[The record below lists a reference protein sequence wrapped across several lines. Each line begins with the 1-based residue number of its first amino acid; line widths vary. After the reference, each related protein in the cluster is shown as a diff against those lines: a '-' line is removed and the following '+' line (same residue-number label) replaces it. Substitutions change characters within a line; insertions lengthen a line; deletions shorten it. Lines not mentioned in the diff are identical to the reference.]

1 MLRST
6 RSLISAVGG
15 VVGGAI
21 ALLVLP
27 PLPFATAADFPPCP
41 PPAAS
46 EFLLLVRS
54 NSETE
59 RSQVQ
64 AVLPANN
71 PVMVCQY
78 LDDTVVRAGGF
89 NSLESANAW
98 AQYMTEVQNLQAFV
112 ARPADGQDSD
122 VAASPV
128 AAPPS
133 ENPAI
138 VYAPQRLTD
147 GFTVLVD
154 YRNQPEMA
162 LAVQQLLN
170 QPVGVGVF
178 QQRPYLMLAPTQ
190 NAAAA
195 AQALRS
201 LNENG
206 FVTLMVEANQVVML
220 APQVGLRAAD

>member
-6 RSLISAVGG
+6 RGLVSTVGG
-15 VVGGAI
+15 TVGGAI
-21 ALLVLP
+21 ALLALP
-27 PLPFATAADFPPCP
+27 PLSLAAAAEFPPCP
-41 PPAAS
+41 PPAAT
-46 EFLLLVRS
+46 EYLLLVRS

-64 AVLPANN
+64 EVLPANN

-112 ARPADGQDSD
+112 ARPANGQGGE
-122 VAASPV
+122 VAT
-128 AAPPS
+128 PPT
-133 ENPAI
+133 ETPTI
-138 VYAPQRLTD
+138 TYAPQRLTD

-154 YRNQPEMA
+154 YRNQPEIA
-162 LAVQQLLN
+162 LNVQQLLN

-178 QQRPYLMLAPTQ
+178 QQRPYLMLAPTPD
-190 NAAAA
+190 AAAA

-206 FVTLMVEANQVVML
+206 FVTLMVEASQVVML
-220 APQVGLRAAD
+220 APQVSLAN

>member
-1 MLRST
+1 MLRFTPSLVST
-6 RSLISAVGG
+6 IGG
-15 VVGGAI
+15 MVGGAI
-21 ALLVLP
+21 ALLA
-27 PLPFATAADFPPCP
+27 PLPRSLASAAEFPPCP
-41 PPAAS
+41 PPAAT
-46 EFLLLVRS
+46 EYLLLVRS
-54 NSETE
+54 DSETE

-112 ARPADGQDSD
+112 ARPADGQGGE
-122 VAASPV
+122 V
-128 AAPPS
+128 AAPPTETS
-133 ENPAI
+133 PL
-138 VYAPQRLTD
+138 VYAPQLLTD

-154 YRNQPEMA
+154 YRNQPEIA

-178 QQRPYLMLAPTQ
+178 RQRPYLMLAPTQ
-190 NAAAA
+190 DAAVA
-195 AQALRS
+195 AQALRN

-206 FVTLMVEANQVVML
+206 FVTLMVEASQVVML
-220 APQVGLRAAD
+220 APQVAVSVGD

>member
-6 RSLISAVGG
+6 RGLISAVGG
-15 VVGGAI
+15 TVGGAI
-21 ALLVLP
+21 ALLTLP
-27 PLPFATAADFPPCP
+27 PLPLATAAEFPPCP
-41 PPAAS
+41 PPAAT
-46 EFLLLVRS
+46 EYLLLVRS

-64 AVLPANN
+64 EVLPANN

-112 ARPADGQDSD
+112 ARPADGQGGE
-122 VAASPV
+122 VAETPTETPTETTTIA
-128 AAPPS
+128 
-133 ENPAI
+133 
-138 VYAPQRLTD
+138 YAPQRLTE

-190 NAAAA
+190 NAATA

-206 FVTLMVEANQVVML
+206 FVTLMVEASQVVML
-220 APQVGLRAAD
+220 APQVGLRAVD

>member
-6 RSLISAVGG
+6 RGLISAVGG
-15 VVGGAI
+15 TVGGAI
-21 ALLVLP
+21 ALLTLP
-27 PLPFATAADFPPCP
+27 PLSLATAAEFPPCP
-41 PPAAS
+41 PPAAT
-46 EFLLLVRS
+46 EYLLLVRS

-64 AVLPANN
+64 NVLPANN

-112 ARPADGQDSD
+112 ARPADGQGGE
-122 VAASPV
+122 VAETP
-128 AAPPS
+128 AAETPTI
-133 ENPAI
+133 A
-138 VYAPQRLTD
+138 YAPQRLTE

-190 NAAAA
+190 DAAAA
-195 AQALRS
+195 AQSLRS
-201 LNENG
+201 LNQNG
-206 FVTLMVEANQVVML
+206 FVTLMVEASQVVML